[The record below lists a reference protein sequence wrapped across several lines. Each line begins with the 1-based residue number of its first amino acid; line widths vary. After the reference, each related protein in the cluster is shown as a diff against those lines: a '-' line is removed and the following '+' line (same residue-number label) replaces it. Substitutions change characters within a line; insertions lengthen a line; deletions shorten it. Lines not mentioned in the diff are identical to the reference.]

1 MIKFNDR
8 SVRKIVVVATVFLA
22 AAIVLYGV
30 GLFVLDESYRQFS
43 RTTQQRQFVLG
54 DEWHDADLK
63 IIVSLKSAIVST
75 RKRMAACGWFCRN
88 SLAGGTRFR
97 WTVA

>member
-30 GLFVLDESYRQFS
+30 GLFVLDESYRQYS

-63 IIVSLKSAIVST
+63 IV
-75 RKRMAACGWFCRN
+75 REFEKRH
-88 SLAGGTRFR
+88 SLAPEANGGLRLVLLGCSAVLAVRFIQNK
-97 WTVA
+97 